1 MILTF
6 SAAWNPPPTGKTFP
20 HGNLPNDVLLEI
32 QHDLL
37 PKPEATPAP
46 RTQAKSPAG
55 SPAESRPASSSIVD
69 LDADDSVGEEEDEF
83 PWSQSPELRPPDS
96 SHPRL
101 PPDTPTFPWKSTAD
115 SDMDM
120 AVPRALVQSTD
131 QKSGVSKD
139 SDAVLKVHEEWQ
151 EPAGIDSEE
160 PLNVEQIQR
169 EIQETSLDKTPP
181 KSVPPAAKEQL
192 RIKPLGDIQYS
203 QVVTEDPSIKAR
215 EEREKWFIEQKRAT
229 QNAVEQETSRSP
241 HQTNL
246 EIRSPAPKTSP
257 DTENHEIALVP
268 VTPIK
273 PPDLRADSGA
283 SAQPSRPSPQMSSS
297 NSRIEASV
305 EQSLVNGK
313 SKDRSVTTAPARPD
327 HKPTATTRSSEVKIK
342 VEEHSSELQP
352 TPGTLPTKSTAPG
365 STARITQTESL
376 RHSISGRP
384 SMSSTAFVNA
394 QRSVYETFK
403 EAYPEYTG
411 DIDHFTSMCRK
422 IREAQP
428 HRAVWDDFVIRHL
441 SEYTTYVSSRLM
453 KGLDALEYAEYHN
466 KTVTSL
472 KFTKDVLTEELLN
485 SLFPV
490 PKSEKKR
497 RPKSRD
503 GKSKSSDP
511 QDKRR

>member
-1 MILTF
+1 
-6 SAAWNPPPTGKTFP
+6 
-20 HGNLPNDVLLEI
+20 
-32 QHDLL
+32 
-37 PKPEATPAP
+37 
-46 RTQAKSPAG
+46 
-55 SPAESRPASSSIVD
+55 
-69 LDADDSVGEEEDEF
+69 
-83 PWSQSPELRPPDS
+83 
-96 SHPRL
+96 
-101 PPDTPTFPWKSTAD
+101 
-115 SDMDM
+115 MDM

-131 QKSGVSKD
+131 QKPGVNKD
-139 SDAVLKVHEEWQ
+139 SDAVLKVEEEQQ

-160 PLNVEQIQR
+160 SLDVQQIHR
-169 EIQETSLDKTPP
+169 EIQETLLDKTPP
-181 KSVPPAAKEQL
+181 KSVPPAAKEQS

-215 EEREKWFIEQKRAT
+215 EEREKWFSEQKRAT
-229 QNAVEQETSRSP
+229 ENAAEQETSRSP
-241 HQTNL
+241 HQKNL
-246 EIRSPAPKTSP
+246 ETRSPAPKRSP
-257 DTENHEIALVP
+257 GTENHEIPLVP
-268 VTPIK
+268 FAPIK
-273 PPDLRADSGA
+273 PPDLRVDSGA

-297 NSRIEASV
+297 NSRVEASAKQTV
-305 EQSLVNGK
+305 FNGN
-313 SKDRSVTTAPARPD
+313 SKDPSVTATPAQPND
-327 HKPTATTRSSEVKIK
+327 KPIATTPSSESKIK
-342 VEEHSSELQP
+342 VEGLSSELQP
-352 TPGTLPTKSTAPG
+352 TPQTLPTKSIAPK
-365 STARITQTESL
+365 STARITQTDSL
-376 RHSISGRP
+376 RHSTPGRP

-394 QRSVYETFK
+394 QRSVYQTFK
-403 EAYPEYTG
+403 EAYSEYTG

-453 KGLDALEYAEYHN
+453 KGMDALEYAEYHN

-485 SLFPV
+485 SLFPA